1 MVQSISPPTA
11 AEQPDPESRV
21 VRGGYNTYGHA
32 VGILMLETYFP
43 RIPGDIGNAT
53 SFEFPVLYR
62 VVTGALPNRLIFDR
76 DPALLQPFVDAAR
89 DLERAGVRAITTSCG
104 FLALFHRQMAEAV
117 SVPVFSSALIQV
129 PMVHQML
136 RSDQRVGILTAN
148 RSALTEDHFRGV
160 GWSSEQI
167 PVHVTGLEDSVL
179 FPDSHHHPERHP
191 EVDFAVIEAEV
202 LAGARRLVEEAPDVG
217 AIVLEC
223 TNLPQHAAAI
233 QRATGRPVF
242 DIVTLTKM
250 VYRAVAQRDYDGHQ

>member
-1 MVQSISPPTA
+1 MTDVLSPPTHLD
-11 AEQPDPESRV
+11 QPSPLTRA
-21 VRGGYNTYGHA
+21 VRGGYNTSGQA
-32 VGILMLETYFP
+32 VGILMLETAFP

-53 SFEFPVLYR
+53 TFEFPVLYR
-62 VVTGALPNRLIFDR
+62 PVSGALPRRLVLEL

-117 SVPVFSSALIQV
+117 SVPVFSSSLIQV
-129 PMVHQML
+129 PMVYRML

-148 RSALTEDHFRGV
+148 RSALTEQHFRGV
-160 GWSSEQI
+160 GWSSDEI
-167 PVHVTGLEDSVL
+167 PVHVAGLEHTAL
-179 FPDSHHHPERHP
+179 FMPSHHYPERYP
-191 EVDFAVIEAEV
+191 EVDFAQVEAEV
-202 LAGARRLVEEAPDVG
+202 VDGAQRLVAEAPDIG

-233 QRATGRPVF
+233 QRATGHPIF

-250 VYRAVAQRDYDGHQ
+250 VYSCVAQRAYEGYQ

>member
-1 MVQSISPPTA
+1 MNQRMSTTYDQSQA
-11 AEQPDPESRV
+11 ASRL
-21 VRGGYNTYGHA
+21 VRAGYNTYGQA
-32 VGILMLETYFP
+32 IGILMLETSFP

-53 SFEFPVLYR
+53 SFDFPVQYR
-62 VVTGALPNRLIFDR
+62 VVSGAVPGRLIFER
-76 DPALLQPFVDAAR
+76 DPALLAPFVEAAR
-89 DLERAGVRAITTSCG
+89 ELERAGVRAITTSCG
-104 FLALFHRQMAEAV
+104 FLALFHRQMADAV
-117 SVPVFSSALIQV
+117 AVPVFTSALIQV
-129 PMVHQML
+129 PMVSRML

-148 RSALTEDHFRGV
+148 RSALTEEHFRGV
-160 GWSSEQI
+160 GWSSDEI
-167 PVHVTGLEDSVL
+167 PVHVTGLEDQYL

-250 VYRAVAQRDYDGHQ
+250 VHRCVVQRDYVGYQ